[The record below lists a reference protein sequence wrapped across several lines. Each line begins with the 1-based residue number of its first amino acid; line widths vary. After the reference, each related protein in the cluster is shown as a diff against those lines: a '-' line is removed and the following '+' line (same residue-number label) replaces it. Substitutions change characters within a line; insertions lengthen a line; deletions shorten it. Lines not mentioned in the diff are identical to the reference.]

1 MWQADET
8 VHTVAE
14 IPKGIAAQPHR
25 RMAIDLQKP
34 GDTAAVIVMS
44 VGKKSMIH
52 PGEINAQLHEYS
64 DFIIG
69 RMGLPYRERNM
80 NIITIAI
87 DAPQDVINAL
97 SGKLGRIPGVTAKAV
112 TSKEQA

>member
-1 MWQADET
+1 
-8 VHTVAE
+8 
-14 IPKGIAAQPHR
+14 
-25 RMAIDLQKP
+25 MANRV
-34 GDTAAVIVMS
+34 AVIAIIAENVQAS
-44 VGKKSMIH
+44 
-52 PGEINAQLHEYS
+52 GEINAQLHEYS